1 MNVLQKEYG
10 QLYGLDKK
18 KQLEFANAP
27 MLLITPFDLAK
38 VRKRISDSKAVSDNL
53 VTASSL
59 HNNWNLIW
67 IALKMTG
74 ITQLRFPSQI
84 FFQSRM
90 CFFNKEMDVTFASIG
105 DCRPI
110 TITTTE

>member
-1 MNVLQKEYG
+1 
-10 QLYGLDKK
+10 
-18 KQLEFANAP
+18 

-74 ITQLRFPSQI
+74 IT
-84 FFQSRM
+84 
-90 CFFNKEMDVTFASIG
+90 
-105 DCRPI
+105 
-110 TITTTE
+110 